1 MSTHIDG
8 VEISAF
14 LDGALAA
21 EDRARVDAHLGSCAA
36 CRRELDSLRHMKLV
50 LSSAP
55 RKTMPADLVLSLERR
70 HVKGVPFFKSLVKP
84 AFWVPAGAV
93 AAAALTVGL
102 WMNRARTADEI
113 PLEPLL
119 AAHERYSAEAL
130 VSEDNLVASN
140 YSDSVNA
147 IYSSDASDSE
157 LQ

>member
-8 VEISAF
+8 IEISAF

-21 EDRARVDAHLGSCAA
+21 PDRARADAHLAA
-36 CRRELDSLRHMKLV
+36 CSSCRRELESLRHMKLV

-55 RKTMPADLVLSLERR
+55 RKNMPADLALSLEARL
-70 HVKGVPFFKSLVKP
+70 VKGVPAWKSLLKP
-84 AFWVPAGAV
+84 AFWVPVGAV

-102 WMNRARTADEI
+102 WMNQARAADEL

-119 AAHERYSAEAL
+119 AAHTRYSAGAL
-130 VSEDNLVASN
+130 VPQENLVASN
-140 YSDSVNA
+140 YSDQMNT
-147 IYSSDASDSE
+147 IYSDASDSE